1 MPPPRIDEW
10 ARDGRPAVDSAAPL
24 DRLQTVINA
33 LASTPEGFTIHP
45 KLVKQIQNRATSFE
59 AGTVDW
65 ALGESLAFGSLLL
78 DGTPIRLAGQDSRRG
93 TFSQRHAVL
102 VDYTTEEEHIP
113 LAVLGR
119 GQAPF
124 RIYDS
129 LLSEYA
135 ALGFDYGYSV
145 AHPDTL
151 VLWEAQFGD
160 FINGGQVIID
170 QFIVAAEDK
179 WAQES
184 GLVLLLPHGFEGQG
198 PEHSSARLER
208 FLTLCAEDN
217 IRVAYPTTAAQYF
230 HLLRAQAL
238 TRPRKPLVVMTP
250 KRYLRMPATRSS
262 VSDLTDGRFAP
273 VLLDRDSPSADT
285 VRRVVLCAGKFG
297 HELIERRNK
306 ENAPVAVLR
315 LDQLYPFPGAE
326 LRSALEAY
334 PGTEL
339 VWAQEEPQN
348 MGPWWFVHDHVCR
361 ALGPD
366 VKLAHVA
373 RTESGSPA
381 TGSQTVHD
389 REQDDLL
396 AAAITEPI

>member
-1 MPPPRIDEW
+1 VIEALTTTP
-10 ARDGRPAVDSAAPL
+10 DGFV
-24 DRLQTVINA
+24 T
-33 LASTPEGFTIHP
+33 HP
-45 KLVKQIQNRATSFE
+45 KLVKQIRNRKTSFE

-65 ALGESLAFGSLLL
+65 ALAESLAFGTLLL
-78 DGTPIRLAGQDSRRG
+78 DGTPVRLAGQDSRRG

-102 VDYTTEEEHIP
+102 VDYDCEAEHIP

-119 GQAPF
+119 GQASF

-160 FINGGQVIID
+160 FVNGAQIIID

-179 WAQES
+179 WGQES
-184 GLVLLLPHGFEGQG
+184 GLTMLLPHGFEGQG

-208 FLTLCAEDN
+208 FLILCAEDN
-217 IRVAYPTTAAQYF
+217 LRVTYPTTAAQYF

-238 TRPRKPLVVMTP
+238 ARPRKPLVVMTP
-250 KRYLRMPATRSS
+250 KKYLRMPSTRSA
-262 VSDLTDGRFAP
+262 VSELTGGGFSP
-273 VLLDRDSPSADT
+273 VLLDREAPPGSSGTGT
-285 VRRVVLCAGKFG
+285 VRRVVLCSGKFG

-306 ENAPVAVLR
+306 DSAPVAVLR
-315 LDQLYPFPGAE
+315 LEQLYPFPGAE
-326 LRSALEAY
+326 LTAALGSY
-334 PGTEL
+334 PGAEL
-339 VWAQEEPQN
+339 VWAQEEPEN
-348 MGPWWFVHDHVCR
+348 MGPWRFVEDHLRRV
-361 ALGPD
+361 LGPD
-366 VKLAHVA
+366 VTVRQVA
-373 RTESGSPA
+373 REESGSPA
-381 TGSQTVHD
+381 SGSQTVHD

-396 AAAITEPI
+396 SEALTVRS

>member
-1 MPPPRIDEW
+1 M
-10 ARDGRPAVDSAAPL
+10 
-24 DRLQTVINA
+24 
-33 LASTPEGFTIHP
+33 
-45 KLVKQIQNRATSFE
+45 
-59 AGTVDW
+59 
-65 ALGESLAFGSLLL
+65 
-78 DGTPIRLAGQDSRRG
+78 
-93 TFSQRHAVL
+93 L
-102 VDYTTEEEHIP
+102 VDYKTEQEHVP

-145 AHPDTL
+145 SHPDTL

-160 FINGGQVIID
+160 FVNGGQIIID

-179 WAQES
+179 WGQES

-230 HLLRAQAL
+230 HLLRAQGLA
-238 TRPRKPLVVMTP
+238 RPRKPLVVMTP
-250 KRYLRMPATRSS
+250 KRYLRMPATRSA
-262 VSDLTDGRFAP
+262 VGDLTDGRFAP
-273 VLLDRDSPSADT
+273 VLLDRETPPAET

-315 LDQLYPFPGAE
+315 LDQLYPFPASE
-326 LRSALEAY
+326 LREALEAY

-339 VWAQEEPQN
+339 VWAQEEPEN
-348 MGPWWFVHDHVCR
+348 MGAWWFVHDHLR
-361 ALGPD
+361 RTFGADL
-366 VKLAHVA
+366 KLSHVT

-389 REQDDLL
+389 REQDELL

>member
-1 MPPPRIDEW
+1 
-10 ARDGRPAVDSAAPL
+10 
-24 DRLQTVINA
+24 
-33 LASTPEGFTIHP
+33 
-45 KLVKQIQNRATSFE
+45 
-59 AGTVDW
+59 
-65 ALGESLAFGSLLL
+65 
-78 DGTPIRLAGQDSRRG
+78 
-93 TFSQRHAVL
+93 VL
-102 VDYTTEEEHIP
+102 VDYKCEAEHVP

-145 AHPDTL
+145 SHPDTL

-160 FINGGQVIID
+160 FVNGGQIIMD

-208 FLTLCAEDN
+208 FLTSCAEDN
-217 IRVAYPTTAAQYF
+217 MRVAYPTTAAQYF

-238 TRPRKPLVVMTP
+238 ARPRKPLVVMTP
-250 KRYLRMPATRSS
+250 KKYLRMPASRSA
-262 VSDLTDGRFAP
+262 VSELTDGRFQP
-273 VLLDRDSPSADT
+273 VLLDREAPPTET
-285 VRRVVLCAGKFG
+285 VRRVVLCSGKFG

-315 LDQLYPFPGAE
+315 LEQLYPFPGAE
-326 LRSALEAY
+326 LLRALEDY
-334 PGTEL
+334 PEREL
-339 VWAQEEPQN
+339 VWAQEEPEN
-348 MGPWWFVHDHVCR
+348 MGAWQFVDNHLRRV
-361 ALGPD
+361 LGGD
-366 VKLAHVA
+366 AGIGHVA
-373 RTESGSPA
+373 REESGSPA
-381 TGSQTVHD
+381 SGRAAHGSAHRADLTGELHLPPPRRTGSDSFSAPLGARRASQPILPMARPKPMEITARMPWTTLKPTESSCPDMMTMRLIQT
-389 REQDDLL
+389 
-396 AAAITEPI
+396 

>member
-1 MPPPRIDEW
+1 
-10 ARDGRPAVDSAAPL
+10 
-24 DRLQTVINA
+24 
-33 LASTPEGFTIHP
+33 IHP
-45 KLVKQIQNRATSFE
+45 KLARQIQSRKTSFD

-65 ALGESLAFGSLLL
+65 ALAESLAFGTLLQ
-78 DGTPIRLAGQDSRRG
+78 DGTPVRLAGQDTRRG

-102 VDYTTEEEHIP
+102 VDYHTEAEHVP
-113 LAVLGR
+113 LSVLGR
-119 GQAPF
+119 GGASF

-160 FINGGQVIID
+160 FANGGQIIID

-179 WAQES
+179 WGQES

-208 FLTLCAEDN
+208 FLSLCAEDN

-230 HLLRAQAL
+230 HLLRAQAK

-250 KRYLRMPATRSS
+250 KRYLRMPAARSA
-262 VSDLTDGRFAP
+262 VSDLTGGRFRP
-273 VLLDRDSPSADT
+273 VLLDPEAPAAET
-285 VRRVVLCAGKFG
+285 VRRVVLCSGKFG

-306 ENAPVAVLR
+306 EGAPVAVVR
-315 LDQLYPFPGAE
+315 LEQLYPFPA
-326 LRSALEAY
+326 R
-334 PGTEL
+334 EL
-339 VWAQEEPQN
+339 VAAQEEPEN
-348 MGPWWFVHDHVCR
+348 MGAWRFVDWHLRRV
-361 ALGPD
+361 LGGD
-366 VKLAHVA
+366 EGVVHIA

-381 TGSQTVHD
+381 SGSQTVHD
-389 REQDDLL
+389 KEQDKLL
-396 AAAITEPI
+396 AAAISEPI